1 MQEPWTSRRA
11 SLRDRDTIAY
21 LCRAAVGEDDYLPE
35 YLDDLILRGVTFVA
49 FDDARI
55 VGTMTYHEALDG
67 TAWLSGART
76 HPDYQRRGV
85 ARALV
90 SALENLAR
98 LKGLKALRLWTEA
111 TNEAGIAT
119 FQAAGFLEVARIAR
133 FVADASGT
141 RAVAPKALN
150 LSEDLW
156 ASIEASAVLKA
167 SNGYAHA
174 GEGFVRVD
182 RPTLH
187 ALVNRRLLLGWNGNG
202 AVLEPYDGP
211 RESVLG
217 VHPVFGDVRE
227 ILRAAPALAR
237 AQGHASVETFLPHA
251 RRFLEVARS
260 LGYAYGTWAREAI
273 LCEKSLSV
281 STVVLRKR
289 KTVAEINASKRSGYG
304 ALARLAPAHGHG
316 QAGPHEDRWNP

>member
-1 MQEPWTSRRA
+1 MQEAWTTRRA
-11 SLRDRDTIAY
+11 SLRDRDALVD
-21 LCRAAVGEDDYLPE
+21 LCLAAVGPDDYVLE
-35 YLDDLILRGVTFVA
+35 FLDDLVLRGVVFVA
-49 FDDARI
+49 LDHDRI
-55 VGTMTYHEALDG
+55 VGATAYHELLDG
-67 TAWLSGART
+67 TAWLNAART
-76 HPDYQRRGV
+76 HPDVQRRGV

-90 SALENLAR
+90 AALENLAR

-202 AVLEPYDGP
+202 AVLDPYDGP

-237 AQGHASVETFLPHA
+237 AQGHASVETFLPLS
-251 RRFLEVARS
+251 RPFLEIARS
-260 LGYAYGTWAREAI
+260 LGYTYGTWAREAI
-273 LCEKSLSV
+273 LCEKPLSV

-289 KTVAEINASKRSGYG
+289 KTMAEINASKRSGYA
-304 ALARLAPAHGHG
+304 ALALLAPAHDHG